1 MVIVR
6 CISAKLFRSFDK
18 FGRMEPRMKLEP
30 GRETMYLYL
39 GIFGHA
45 TS

>member
-18 FGRMEPRMKLEP
+18 FGRMEPRMKVEIH
-30 GRETMYLYL
+30 MYLGL
-39 GIFGHA
+39 GIFGH
-45 TS
+45 SIW